1 MPDVMQTYALDT
13 AIKVRSAA
21 KFFLRKVWKYN
32 FPSVERL
39 IGRSVTWLVS

>member
-21 KFFLRKVWKYN
+21 QFFFTESMEV
-32 FPSVERL
+32 
-39 IGRSVTWLVS
+39 